1 MKRIIPLILLCVF
14 LLVGCTLNNTD
25 IGEPISEVEKNQTV
39 FDTKNIKSVSFFTHR
54 DETCVA
60 VDSEHLDEIIQWLGS
75 FRIDERVVG
84 NVLEPG
90 SDFINVR
97 IEYDDG
103 AVVENGMTSV
113 TVNGDIYYMTS
124 DPAPDCYFDVFSDE
138 TEEEKWDL
146 VPMVMVDGV
155 LYYDT
160 GHNNNTD
167 LRCGNL
173 DGEITSTVEGWEI
186 PSQNNQS
193 NFGIGYGYQYG
204 STEGT
209 VDINL
214 YGKWR
219 IFATEEVRNSIQFP
233 IAVE

>member
-25 IGEPISEVEKNQTV
+25 IGEPVSE
-39 FDTKNIKSVSFFTHR
+39 
-54 DETCVA
+54 
-60 VDSEHLDEIIQWLGS
+60 
-75 FRIDERVVG
+75 IDE
-84 NVLEPG
+84 
-90 SDFINVR
+90 
-97 IEYDDG
+97 
-103 AVVENGMTSV
+103 AENTAEV
-113 TVNGDIYYMTS
+113 
-124 DPAPDCYFDVFSDE
+124 
-138 TEEEKWDL
+138 EEEKWDL

-186 PSQNNQS
+186 PSRNNQS

-204 STEGT
+204 SIEGT

-219 IFATEEVRNSIQFP
+219 IFATEEVRRSIQFP